1 MKPAVNIGY
10 SVSVADLGGLNC
22 WRLPFVLLL
31 SFLLS
36 RIYMAELR
44 IQPKKSAPSPWL
56 LVALAALVLAVAAY
70 FYLRPDPTDEPAPA
84 ATAVPPPAVDSLA
97 PNTPASAARAVP
109 PPADDSAGA
118 ATATTGNATYAR
130 AELLRLAPTLTQ
142 LADRADLRDDAT
154 IREQRD
160 NFTSA
165 TSRLEDGDPTAS
177 LRPGLVAAA
186 NLLLAVQQKGYP
198 NLETEANALTLQASE
213 LSGRDA
219 APAEQTQNREYL
231 SQLSTLLNTMSY
243 PAKDVL

>member
-1 MKPAVNIGY
+1 VKPAVNIGY
-10 SVSVADLGGLNC
+10 SVPVADLGGLNC
-22 WRLPFVLLL
+22 WRQPFVLLL
-31 SFLLS
+31 SSLLS
-36 RIYMAELR
+36 RIHMAELR

-70 FYLRPDPTDEPAPA
+70 FYLRPDPTDETAPA
-84 ATAVPPPAVDSLA
+84 ATAVAPPAVDSLV
-97 PNTPASAARAVP
+97 PNTPATDARAVP
-109 PPADDSAGA
+109 PPSDDSVSK
-118 ATATTGNATYAR
+118 ATTGNVTYAR
-130 AELLRLAPTLTQ
+130 TELLRLAPNLTQ
-142 LADRADLRDDAT
+142 LADRADLRDDAS

-186 NLLLAVQQKGYP
+186 SLLLAVQQKAYP

>member
-1 MKPAVNIGY
+1 
-10 SVSVADLGGLNC
+10 
-22 WRLPFVLLL
+22 
-31 SFLLS
+31 
-36 RIYMAELR
+36 MAELR

-56 LVALAALVLAVAAY
+56 LVALAALVLAAVAY
-70 FYLRPDPTDEPAPA
+70 FYIRPDPADEAAPA
-84 ATAVPPPAVDSLA
+84 AMAMPLPAVDSLA

-109 PPADDSAGA
+109 PPADDSVSM
-118 ATATTGNATYAR
+118 ATAAMGHVAYAR
-130 AELLRLAPTLTQ
+130 AELMRIAPTLTQ
-142 LADRADLRDDAT
+142 LADRADLRDDAN

-186 NLLLAVQQKGYP
+186 SLLLAVQQKAYP
-198 NLETEANALTLQASE
+198 NLETEASTLLRQANE

-219 APAEQTQNREYL
+219 ASAEQTQNREYL
-231 SQLSTLLNTMSY
+231 SHLSTLLNTMSY

>member
-1 MKPAVNIGY
+1 
-10 SVSVADLGGLNC
+10 
-22 WRLPFVLLL
+22 
-31 SFLLS
+31 
-36 RIYMAELR
+36 MAELR

-70 FYLRPDPTDEPAPA
+70 FYLRPDPTDEATPVAAGAPA
-84 ATAVPPPAVDSLA
+84 PAVDSLP
-97 PNTPASAARAVP
+97 PNTAAAAARAVP

-118 ATATTGNATYAR
+118 ATATTGNVTYAR

-142 LADRADLRDDAT
+142 LADRADLRDDAS

-165 TSRLEDGDPTAS
+165 TARLEDGDPAAS

-186 NLLLAVQQKGYP
+186 NLLLAVQQKAYP

-219 APAEQTQNREYL
+219 TPAEQSQNREYL
-231 SQLSTLLNTMSY
+231 SQVSTLLNTMSY

>member
-1 MKPAVNIGY
+1 
-10 SVSVADLGGLNC
+10 
-22 WRLPFVLLL
+22 
-31 SFLLS
+31 
-36 RIYMAELR
+36 MAELR

-56 LVALAALVLAVAAY
+56 LVLLAALVLGAAAY
-70 FYLRPDPTDEPAPA
+70 FYLRPDPADAPAAAAPTTVPAPA
-84 ATAVPPPAVDSLA
+84 DTLA
-97 PNTPASAARAVP
+97 PNSPAAEARAT
-109 PPADDSAGA
+109 PPAGDSLETSPPLGSASP
-118 ATATTGNATYAR
+118 AR
-130 AELLRLAPTLTQ
+130 IRLLELAPQLAQ

-165 TSRLEDGDPTAS
+165 TSRLEDNDPAAS

-186 NLLLAVQQKGYP
+186 SLLLAVQQKAYP

-219 APAEQTQNREYL
+219 TPTEQAQNRAYL
-231 SQLSTLLNTMSY
+231 AQVASLLNTLSH